1 MKKLITIIAVLVGLQ
16 ALSQNI
22 PPQAIN
28 FQGVA
33 IDKNGIPVPGMDE
46 LGNPIQNAGIKVRFS
61 ILEGSATGVTTYREV
76 HETITDEFGRFNLEI
91 GLGSNAEGVFQDIQ
105 WGSKRHFLKVEVD
118 LSSAGS
124 NYQLASIQEF
134 LSVPYA
140 LYARASKSSDDD
152 LDKDPTNEL
161 QTLTITNDT
170 VLSIAN
176 GNAVTLPTS
185 VGPQGPQGVQG
196 VAGTDGRSVLNG
208 STNPTS
214 GIGANGDFYLNTSTN
229 TLFGPKSGGL
239 WPVGGSLVGPAGPM
253 GQTGPIGLTGAT
265 GLTGAPGPAGVNGT
279 NGSAVLSGLSNP
291 ASSLGANGDFYLNTS
306 TNNLF
311 GPKSGGLW
319 PAGVSLVGPAG
330 PQGLTGATGLQ
341 GAAGPQG
348 PQGVTGPQGPTGPT
362 GLTGPVGPQG
372 NPGATGPAG
381 PTGPTGA
388 AGSNGLSAYQ
398 IWLANGNSGTEAQYL
413 ASLVGPTGPQGPIGL
428 TGPQGP
434 ASPISNGNNNGD
446 LLYWNNGQWQQLPA
460 GLGGQLLSINTIT
473 GMPYWLGSS
482 VVRIRLDSIHQI
494 TPNSFAVTYRID
506 SNIIQATEL
515 NAIISSSISLSI
527 YDVNVVR
534 GNTTQLTN
542 SSFTTLFQNLN
553 ANSTYFFRGF
563 SRNSIG
569 YYQDSIHVIQTPN
582 FPSISGLFQRDTV
595 GDYIIAKVFNST
607 IINIHNGGH
616 FEVLLVGGGQSCNGS
631 NGGAGA
637 GAVYIPSIYIDSSQ
651 YQATIGS
658 SDNDSYFNN
667 LTARRGGI
675 LQIIDNSI
683 SSLFGF
689 EGAGGGIGT
698 TSFSAAALNGGN
710 GNSFPLPTSNT
721 YYQGGGGG
729 GTRAGAPGSGGLG
742 GGGSGNSRAS
752 QAGSNNAISNF
763 GGGGGGSG
771 SYCTTQGCNSCGQG
785 GSGVLILKWKF
796 R

>member
-1 MKKLITIIAVLVGLQ
+1 MKKFITLLAVLVGLQ
-16 ALSQNI
+16 SVAQNI

-61 ILEGSATGVTTYREV
+61 ILAGSATGVTTYREV
-76 HETITDEFGRFNLEI
+76 HETTTDEFGRFNLEI
-91 GLGSNAEGVFQDIQ
+91 GRGSNVEGVFQDIQ
-105 WGSKRHFLKVEVD
+105 WGSDRHFLKVEVD
-118 LSSAGS
+118 LGTAGT

-152 LDKDPTNEL
+152 MDKDPTNEL

-170 VLSIAN
+170 ELSITN
-176 GNAVTLPTS
+176 GNSVTLPTS
-185 VGPQGPQGVQG
+185 VGPQGP
-196 VAGTDGRSVLNG
+196 
-208 STNPTS
+208 
-214 GIGANGDFYLNTSTN
+214 IGLTGATGATGAT
-229 TLFGPKSGGL
+229 GP
-239 WPVGGSLVGPAGPM
+239 
-253 GQTGPIGLTGAT
+253 QGPIGLTGAQGT
-265 GLTGAPGPAGVNGT
+265 PGT
-279 NGSAVLSGLSNP
+279 N
-291 ASSLGANGDFYLNTS
+291 
-306 TNNLF
+306 
-311 GPKSGGLW
+311 
-319 PAGVSLVGPAG
+319 
-330 PQGLTGATGLQ
+330 
-341 GAAGPQG
+341 
-348 PQGVTGPQGPTGPT
+348 GVTGPQGPI
-362 GLTGPVGPQG
+362 GLTGAAGAQG

-413 ASLVGPTGPQGPIGL
+413 ANLVGPTGPQGPIGL

-473 GMPYWLGSS
+473 GMPYWSGSS
-482 VVRIRLDSIHQI
+482 VVNIRLDSIHQI

-534 GNTTQLTN
+534 GTTTQITN

-569 YYQDSIHVIQTPN
+569 YYQDSIRVIQTPN
-582 FPSISGLFQRDTV
+582 FPSVSGLFQRDTV

-683 SSLFGF
+683 SSLFGYA
-689 EGAGGGIGT
+689 GAGGGSGT
-698 TSFSAAALNGGN
+698 TSFSAAGLNGGN

-771 SYCTTQGCNSCGQG
+771 SFCTTQGCNSCGQG